1 MAQGTV
7 RLLFS
12 LVGQDKL
19 SSAITTS
26 QKSLDSFADSAEK
39 SGGRAGKVF
48 GKLSGIIGLEMPGKI
63 TDLKSGFDLLGG
75 AVDQIAA
82 AINEVADGE
91 KRLNAQRIFEQASGG
106 ARASA
111 EAMDEFG
118 DAVGNAIDSQQIV
131 DFANQMRFA
140 GLETKTISDTLRTAF
155 VVAQATNQDMLSVAD
170 RLKESLV
177 TGSQGGFEMIGITKN
192 LNAEIEKQA
201 KAIGTNVDA
210 MSTSEKAQLRL
221 QVVNA
226 EMEKKFVSMNIDV
239 KELSTTFQSFKSSV
253 DDATGAAAEFAAQQF
268 GETQREKE
276 ADALKKTV
284 IELGKTYKDAIGK
297 AQLDQFSKDLSDV
310 TGLAE
315 TQVQNLVLA
324 FRKANKG
331 IVSDRSLSK
340 LAQNLQKEVEEQDK
354 ARLEQLRKANRA
366 EADEDRRARTDKA
379 TRIEFFNDQFRLANE
394 QLAEAIA
401 GGTEAEQAL
410 LQGRLEEIKFE
421 MGLLGAELKPLSAE
435 VKRSLFDAKKFKKE
449 ATDLIKSAADEE
461 KKQKAR
467 DKERATA
474 SKARADRLEQLRQ
487 RNLRAETETANIQ
500 DRRRV
505 EELKKQKK
513 FDQAKLIE
521 IEIAERSQRLTRKQQ
536 KKLTDAEELLRET
549 QLQESIRKIRED
561 FATLEKEDAKKQR
574 EQDLADKEKQAQDA
588 EDHANRIAEIRRLRH
603 EEDLRI
609 AEEFA
614 SRAQSLSGDLRR
626 YDDDTATI
634 IQGQAEVTQAI
645 AQNSGNAAK
654 QASAAIAA
662 GGRTTEAL
670 IKNDKAAAAT
680 RAAFETAAGFAS
692 IAAADPVGATMH
704 FTAAGLFAALAGK
717 SAGKKGGARQAS
729 QTISRGGGGGNI
741 GFGGSQTG
749 SNVTVNVAGFV
760 SGSSKDLGVE
770 LGNTIQGVQDTGLST
785 ETV

>member
-48 GKLSGIIGLEMPGKI
+48 GKLTGIIGMEMPGKI

-75 AVDQIAA
+75 AVDKIAA
-82 AINEVADGE
+82 AINEVAEGE

-118 DAVGNAIDSQQIV
+118 EAVGNAIDSQQIV

-155 VVAQATNQDMLSVAD
+155 IVAQGTNQDMLSVAD

-177 TGSQGGFEMIGITKN
+177 TGSQGGFEMLGITKN

-201 KAIGTNVDA
+201 RAMGTNVDA

-239 KELSTTFQSFKSSV
+239 KELSTTFQGFKSSV

-276 ADALKKTV
+276 AEALKKTV
-284 IELGKTYKDAIGK
+284 MELGNAYEDAIGK
-297 AQLDQFSKDLSDV
+297 GATDQFSKELSKA
-310 TGLAE
+310 TGVAE
-315 TQVQNLVLA
+315 EEVQGLVFA

-331 IVSDRSLSK
+331 IVTEFSLEK
-340 LAQNLQKEVEEQDK
+340 LASDLQQQVETADEARLAQLKKANQEEARESRRARQDK
-354 ARLEQLRKANRA
+354 ATQ
-366 EADEDRRARTDKA
+366 
-379 TRIEFFNDQFRLANE
+379 IEFFNDQFRLANE
-394 QLAEAIA
+394 ELAKSIEGSSDTQATVIEARIN
-401 GGTEAEQAL
+401 
-410 LQGRLEEIKFE
+410 EIRFE
-421 MGLLGAELKPLSAE
+421 MGLLGAELKPLSSE
-435 VKRSLFDAKKFKKE
+435 VQRALFDAKSFKK
-449 ATDLIKSAADEE
+449 SADEQMKSRAE
-461 KKQKAR
+461 SNKKESARAKSKEAEAKAR
-467 DKERATA
+467 ST
-474 SKARADRLEQLRQ
+474 RLEGLRQ
-487 RNLRAETETANIQ
+487 RNLRAEIETQNIT
-500 DRRRV
+500 DKRRV

-513 FDQAKLIE
+513 FDQAAVIE
-521 IEIAERSQRLTRKQQ
+521 IEIAERSQRLTKKQQ
-536 KKLTDAEELLRET
+536 RKLTDNEVILRET
-549 QLQESIRKIRED
+549 QLQESIRQIRED
-561 FATLEKEDAKKQR
+561 FASLQRDDAKKKHD
-574 EQDLADKEKQAQDA
+574 QDLADLEKEAQDA
-588 EDHANRIAEIRRLRH
+588 EDHANRIHDIRRERH
-603 EEDLRI
+603 EKDLQV

-626 YDDDTATI
+626 YDQDTATI
-634 IQGQAEVTQAI
+634 IQGQAEVTQAL

-662 GGRTTEAL
+662 GGRTTESL
-670 IKNDKAAAAT
+670 IKNDRAAAAT
-680 RAAFETAAGFAS
+680 RAAFETASGFAS

-717 SAGKKGGARQAS
+717 SGGKKGGARKQS
-729 QTISRGGGGGNI
+729 QSISRGGGGGNV

-760 SGSSKDLGVE
+760 SGTSKDLGVE
-770 LGNTIQGVQDTGLST
+770 LGNTIQGVQDTGLGT